1 MRRKMIIEEPVDR
14 LVDRNHELFAGFC
27 EWLVK
32 REDLDMDALLYLI
45 EKPWKYTDKFNE
57 YVGVVNMNRE
67 IAVWVKPL
75 LSCGRESQ

>member
-1 MRRKMIIEEPVDR
+1 
-14 LVDRNHELFAGFC
+14 
-27 EWLVK
+27 
-32 REDLDMDALLYLI
+32 MDALLYLI

-67 IAVWVKPL
+67 IAVWVQPL